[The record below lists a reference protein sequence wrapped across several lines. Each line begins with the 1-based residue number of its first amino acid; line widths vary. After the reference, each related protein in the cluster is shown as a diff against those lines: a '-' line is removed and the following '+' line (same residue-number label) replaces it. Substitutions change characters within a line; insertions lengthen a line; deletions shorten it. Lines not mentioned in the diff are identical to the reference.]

1 MVYMFYNIKIF
12 LNTLFFTENRLV
24 LLTVH
29 CKNATFSLLS
39 QARERYALDNLFLFC
54 LVMQPESST
63 FVDVIRYI
71 QTKIM
76 LSELLRSPY
85 PMLYKR
91 WKSVVFP
98 SVIIFLLLYTFEPFG
113 ISRIESN
120 RWVVSVV
127 SALIT
132 AAAMSLSAYGL
143 PAMFPFYH
151 DESRWTVGKHLLN
164 LFLMFLL
171 IAAGVW
177 AYEAWMMEAWTSAW
191 LFVKALLW
199 VMLLAP
205 FPTVLFMMWNR
216 NLVLDKN
223 LKEAMKINESLA
235 NKIADADNPTPKKD
249 SEGESPEPLVFSG
262 GTKEVL
268 QVAVD
273 DFCYAEASG
282 NYVSVTYYSAE
293 EKKYARKLMRGT
305 MKETEKAVAASPC
318 IVRCHR
324 AFVVNVRK
332 VVKVSGNS
340 QGYRLQLKGLEEQ
353 IPVSRAYSK
362 AVKKMLE
369 RKE

>member
-1 MVYMFYNIKIF
+1 MFYNIKIF
-12 LNTLFFTENRLV
+12 LNTLLFTENRLV
-24 LLTVH
+24 LLPVYY
-29 CKNATFSLLS
+29 KNATFSLLS
-39 QARERYALDNLFLFC
+39 QVVERYAIDNLFLFC
-54 LVMQPESST
+54 LVMQAESST
-63 FVDVIRYI
+63 FVEIIRYI

-85 PMLYKR
+85 PLLYRR

-98 SVIIFLLLYTFEPFG
+98 SVIIFLLLYIFEPFG

-132 AAAMSLSAYGL
+132 VAAMSLSAYGL
-143 PAMFPFYH
+143 PALFPSYY

-171 IAAGVW
+171 IAVGVW

-191 LFVKALLW
+191 LFAKTLLW

-235 NKIADADNPTPKKD
+235 NKIAGADSATSKEVSDA
-249 SEGESPEPLVFSG
+249 ESPELLVFSSG
-262 GTKEVL
+262 AREML
-268 QVAVD
+268 QIAVD

-293 EKKYARKLMRGT
+293 EKKYVRKLMRGT
-305 MKETEKAVAASPC
+305 MKETEKAVAVSSC

-332 VVKVSGNS
+332 VIKVSGNS
-340 QGYRLQLKGLEEQ
+340 QGYRLQLKGLEEE